1 MQRVKQVQEGRSGS
15 AAGGGRGGAAELGG
29 PDKINE
35 ILQSRQN

>member
-1 MQRVKQVQEGRSGS
+1 MQRVKQLHEGRLSS
-15 AAGGGRGGAAELGG
+15 ASERRGAAELGG